1 EHRIYRTTP
10 SIAVFWT
17 NRRRCDLVTPRCDN
31 RTCGR
36 RGSPRPGARNTE
48 TRWYAPLLLFEFER
62 TSSSPRSA
70 QARRPVRLSS
80 HSVSLSS
87 SWPHLVLECFR
98 GCAAG
103 PRAGRPRAAR
113 CEAPTPSWRPDLTL
127 PAVSPVPIAQ
137 GVPLIGAFIAL
148 SRLTDVAAITGF
160 CRCGLGSRNQGGQS
174 QHGDERLHGSFH
186 PVTDHRPSRIGRRAG
201 ACGMEDATGGATVL

>member
-1 EHRIYRTTP
+1 M
-10 SIAVFWT
+10 S
-17 NRRRCDLVTPRCDN
+17 CSL
-31 RTCGR
+31 
-36 RGSPRPGARNTE
+36 
-48 TRWYAPLLLFEFER
+48 
-62 TSSSPRSA
+62 RSA

-137 GVPLIGAFIAL
+137 GVPLIGALIAF

-160 CRCGLGSRNQGGQS
+160 CRFRRFRKNQDALPHQHRAHGRGDRMRCCGSLIGILGTWRSLLLVIISRRLRDPPLSPNENPRSKPRPGRRGCAGTLGS
-174 QHGDERLHGSFH
+174 F
-186 PVTDHRPSRIGRRAG
+186 VTRKQPSRRDI
-201 ACGMEDATGGATVL
+201 